1 MVHTKLPTSHICL
14 KRDTENNFLGVNPIV
29 LKGEVIFVDF
39 DDCVKIKVGDGIT
52 HFRDLEYLVDPTEIK
67 RLKREIN
74 DLKKD
79 MSFYMIIAYSLISL
93 AFIVFG

>member
-1 MVHTKLPTSHICL
+1 MAYKNLPVSHICL
-14 KRDTENNFLGVNPIV
+14 KRDTEDAWLGVNPI
-29 LKGEVIFVDF
+29 LLEGEVAVVDF
-39 DDCVKIKVGDGIT
+39 NDCVKVKIGDGNK
-52 HFRDLEYLVDPTEIK
+52 HFRDLEYLVDPEKIK
-67 RLKREIN
+67 ILEREIN